1 MHIFCKHHSKFAV
14 FRSEIYICIK
24 QVIAKYQR
32 HNMERQEDQS
42 PNMVGRK
49 RAGNSGDKPSF
60 SRKVVPSRD
69 TRRPETFG
77 ASDNCDLHVPTN
89 VQVKHSSQLE
99 DDFTVKKIGSFIII
113 THVQSRTRTK
123 VSCTGAFECDE
134 NMLSCNNE
142 CFELKFENGRIILEA
157 IPEYSEKDDV
167 TTKAAPVRDQTTGP
181 PTQPA
186 STYPSTDPKTTTPLH
201 CSQTSIWSRFFR
213 WRMFG
218 LF

>member
-1 MHIFCKHHSKFAV
+1 
-14 FRSEIYICIK
+14 
-24 QVIAKYQR
+24 
-32 HNMERQEDQS
+32 MERQRAHS
-42 PNMVGRK
+42 PDRVGGK
-49 RAGNSGDKPSF
+49 RAGNFGDNPSS
-60 SRKVVPSRD
+60 SRKGVPSRD

-123 VSCTGAFECDE
+123 IGCTETFEYAD
-134 NMLSCNNE
+134 NILSCNNE
-142 CFELKFENGRIILEA
+142 CYELKFENGRIILEA

-167 TTKAAPVRDQTTGP
+167 TTKAAPVRDQTTVP

-186 STYPSTDPKTTTPLH
+186 CTYPSTDSKTTTPLQ

-213 WRMFG
+213 LRMFG